1 MRPQSF
7 LLSTILQTA
16 GVALI
21 FLTATTP
28 VVQQTVKDAVTLIAP
43 ADLVRPLAPS
53 KTSSGQS
60 GGGGGGGDRSP
71 LPASR
76 GRLPKIA
83 LRQFVPPAA
92 VIANNAPKLSI
103 EPSIVVPP
111 DAAIPMVNI
120 AAFGDPLGKI
130 GPPSNGPGSGGGI
143 GSGKGGGV
151 GSGSGPGV
159 GPGEG
164 GGIGGG
170 VHAIGGGVTNPIVVF
185 QPEPEY
191 SEPARKAMLQ
201 GTVVLEVIVDPSGKT
216 RNIRLLRS
224 LGLGLD
230 EEAIKAVERW
240 RFKPATKD
248 GKPVAVF
255 INAYVS
261 FHLL

>member
-1 MRPQSF
+1 MRARSF
-7 LLSTILQTA
+7 LLSTILQTL
-16 GVALI
+16 GVALL

-28 VVQQTVKDAVTLIAP
+28 VVQQTVREAVTLIAP
-43 ADLVRPLAPS
+43 ADLIASPAPR
-53 KTSSGQS
+53 TPPAG
-60 GGGGGGGDRSP
+60 GGGGGGGDRSL
-71 LPASR
+71 LPASS
-76 GRLPKIA
+76 GRLPKVA

-111 DAAIPMVNI
+111 DAAIPTVTI
-120 AAFGDPLGKI
+120 AAFGDPLGRI
-130 GPPSNGPGSGGGI
+130 GPASNGPGSGGGI

-151 GSGSGPGV
+151 GSGNGPGA

-170 VHAIGGGVTNPIVVF
+170 VYAMGGGVTNPVILF

-191 SEPARKAMLQ
+191 SEQARKAMLQ
-201 GTVVLEVIVDPSGKT
+201 GTVVLEVVVDPSGKT
-216 RNIRLLRS
+216 RNIKLLRS

-230 EEAIKAVERW
+230 EEAIKAVEHW
-240 RFKPATKD
+240 CFKPATKD

>member
-7 LLSTILQTA
+7 LLSTLLQTA
-16 GVALI
+16 GVALL

-28 VVQQTVKDAVTLIAP
+28 AIQQRVKEVVTLVAP
-43 ADLVRPLAPS
+43 ADLITPLKTTRNAP
-53 KTSSGQS
+53 GQS
-60 GGGGGGGDRSP
+60 GGGGGGDRSL
-71 LPASR
+71 LPASK
-76 GRLPKIA
+76 GRLPKAA

-92 VIANNAPKLSI
+92 DIASQAPKLTM
-103 EPSIVVPP
+103 EPSILIPP
-111 DAAIPMVNI
+111 DAILPAVNI
-120 AAFGDPLGKI
+120 AAYGDPLAKI

-151 GSGSGPGV
+151 GSGTGPGV
-159 GPGEG
+159 GPGQG

-170 VHAIGGGVTNPIVVF
+170 IYALGGGVTNPVILF

-191 SEPARKAMLQ
+191 SEQARKAMLQ
-201 GTVVLEVIVDPSGKT
+201 GTVVLEVVVDTTGKT
-216 RNIRLLRS
+216 RNIKLLRS

-230 EEAIKAVERW
+230 EEAIKAVEHW

-248 GKPVAVF
+248 GKPIPVF
-255 INAYVS
+255 INAYVG